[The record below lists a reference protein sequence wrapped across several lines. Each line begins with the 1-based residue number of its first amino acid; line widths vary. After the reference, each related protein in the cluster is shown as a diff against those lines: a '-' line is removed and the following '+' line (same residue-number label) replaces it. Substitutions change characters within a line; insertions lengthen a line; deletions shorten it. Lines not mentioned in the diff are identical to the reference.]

1 MDVVDLDKVFI
12 AHADIASVSLL
23 KRLVVVFS
31 LSFILIV
38 FLLCKV
44 TIDAAFLSIRSKV
57 FWELTESSTPSA
69 LDFF

>member
-12 AHADIASVSLL
+12 AHANIASVSLL
-23 KRLVVVFS
+23 KRLVVVFG

-38 FLLCKV
+38 FLLGKV
-44 TIDAAFLSIRSKV
+44 TINAAFLSIRLNV

-69 LDFF
+69 LDFI

>member
-12 AHADIASVSLL
+12 AHANIASVSLL
-23 KRLVVVFS
+23 KRLAVVFG

-38 FLLCKV
+38 FLLGKV
-44 TIDAAFLSIRSKV
+44 TINAAFLSIRLNV